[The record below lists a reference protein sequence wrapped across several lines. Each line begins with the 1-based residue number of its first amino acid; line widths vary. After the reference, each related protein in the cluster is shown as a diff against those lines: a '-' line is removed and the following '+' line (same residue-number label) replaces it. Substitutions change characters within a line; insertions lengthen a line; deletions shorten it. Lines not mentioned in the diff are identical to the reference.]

1 MNLRHYTIGLVLL
14 IFFVFAYISNLLG
27 PIIPDVIKDFKVSG
41 AMAGFLPF
49 SFFAAYGIMSIP
61 AGFLLEKYNEQIILT
76 ASFFIIFLGS
86 SLFAFFPSY
95 SIAIISLFII
105 GTGVAALQVVINP
118 LLRVAA
124 GPEHYA
130 FYSVIATLMYGL
142 ASFLIPGTY
151 TFMVKSIQ
159 NPSEDRGIIIEFL
172 SKNVPE
178 NMPWISLY
186 WLFAVIALLMMVIVY
201 FSKYP
206 KVELQEDEKVGT
218 LKTFKT
224 LFKNKLV
231 VLYFFGIFAYVGSEQ
246 GIANWISQF
255 LYEYHDMDPLEQ
267 GAQVISWYWALMS
280 IGCLV
285 GLVLLKVLDSKLVLI
300 FFTGA
305 SIISLTIAL
314 IAGPNV
320 SLYAFALMGFFL
332 SVMWGIILSLALNSV
347 KEHHGAFTSILLTGI
362 VGGAFIPFIIGALS
376 DIFSLKIGMMVLYLT
391 LGYMFFI
398 GFWANPLVKNKT
410 ILKEK

>member
-1 MNLRHYTIGLVLL
+1 
-14 IFFVFAYISNLLG
+14 
-27 PIIPDVIKDFKVSG
+27 
-41 AMAGFLPF
+41 
-49 SFFAAYGIMSIP
+49 MSIP

-201 FSKYP
+201 FSKYS